1 LEITKFF
8 STFTAKLQTMI
19 TRILKEQLSSRI
31 GKGKVIILIGP
42 RQVGK
47 STLLREIQKESSQP
61 TMFINCDEPDMRLML
76 ENVTSTQLQS
86 MVGTNKIVMIDEA
99 QKVLHIGDTLKLM
112 ADNIKDVQIVA
123 TGSSTF
129 ELSNKINEPLTG
141 RKFEFIMYPIS
152 ILELVNQHG
161 KTEEQR
167 LLERRM
173 IYGLYPDIVNNPG
186 NEQEY
191 LLELTNSYL
200 YKDILA
206 FQNIRKP
213 EVLNKLLT
221 GLALQLGQEVSYNE
235 LSQLIGV
242 DKATIEKY
250 IELLE
255 KCFVVFRLSS
265 FSRNLRNE
273 LKRTRKVFF
282 YDNGVR
288 NAILNNFSPLALR
301 QDVGALWE
309 NFMISERVKQNSY
322 ARDYRKIYFW
332 RTQTQQEIDLL
343 EEKDGV
349 LFAYEFKW
357 NPKRQAKIPK
367 SFVDAYP
374 NYRFEVITS
383 GNYIDFLTN

>member
-1 LEITKFF
+1 
-8 STFTAKLQTMI
+8 MI
-19 TRILKEQLSSRI
+19 TRVLKEQLTSRF
-31 GKGKVIILIGP
+31 GKGKVIIIIGP

-47 STLLREIQKESSQP
+47 STLLRELQKEMNQQ
-61 TMFINCDEPDMRLML
+61 TLFINCDEPDMRLML
-76 ENVTSTQLQS
+76 ENVTSTQLKS
-86 MVGTNKIVMIDEA
+86 LIGNNTLVMIDEA
-99 QKVLHIGDTLKLM
+99 QKVPNIGETLKLM
-112 ADNIKDVQIVA
+112 ADNIEGIQIVA
-123 TGSSTF
+123 TGSSAF
-129 ELSNKINEPLTG
+129 ELLNKTNEPLTG
-141 RKFEFIMYPIS
+141 RKFEFNLYPIS
-152 ILELVNQHG
+152 TNELVLHHG
-161 KTEEQR
+161 KIEEQR

-173 IYGLYPDIVNNPG
+173 IYGLYPEIVNNPG

-191 LLELTNSYL
+191 LIELVNSYL
-200 YKDILA
+200 YKDILS

-213 EVLNKLLT
+213 DVLNKLLT

-242 DKATIEKY
+242 DKATVEKY

-288 NAILNNFSPLALR
+288 NAILNNFAPLSLR

-309 NFMISERVKQNSY
+309 NFMVSERVKQNSY
-322 ARDYRKIYFW
+322 NRDFRKIYFW

-349 LFAYEFKW
+349 LYAFEFKW
-357 NPKRQAKIPK
+357 NPKKHANIPK
-367 SFVDAYP
+367 SFADAYP
-374 NYRFEVITS
+374 EHRFEVITS
-383 GNYIDFLTN
+383 GNYVDLLIREQ

>member
-1 LEITKFF
+1 
-8 STFTAKLQTMI
+8 MI
-19 TRILKEQLSSRI
+19 KRILKEQLSSRI

-61 TMFINCDEPDMRLML
+61 TLFINCDEPDMRLML
-76 ENVTSTQLQS
+76 ENVTSTQLKA
-86 MVGTNKIVMIDEA
+86 MIGNHRIVMIDEA
-99 QKVLHIGDTLKLM
+99 QKVFHIGDTLKLM
-112 ADNIKDVQIVA
+112 ADNIKDVQIIA
-123 TGSSTF
+123 TGSSSF

-141 RKFEFIMYPIS
+141 RKFEFNMYPIS
-152 ILELVNQHG
+152 IKELVLQHG

-167 LLERRM
+167 LLERRI

-200 YKDILA
+200 FKDILA

-213 EVLNKLLT
+213 EILNKLLT

-242 DKATIEKY
+242 DKGTVEKY

-273 LKRTRKVFF
+273 LKRTRKIFF

-288 NAILNNFSPLALR
+288 NAILNNFAPLALR

-322 ARDYRKIYFW
+322 SRDFRKIYFW

-349 LFAYEFKW
+349 LYAYEFKW
-357 NPKRQAKIPK
+357 NPKRQAKIPG
-367 SFVDAYP
+367 SFVEAYP
-374 NYRFEVITS
+374 NHRFEVITS
-383 GNYIDFLTN
+383 ENYIGFLTN

>member
-1 LEITKFF
+1 
-8 STFTAKLQTMI
+8 MI
-19 TRILKEQLSSRI
+19 TRVLKEQLTSRF
-31 GKGKVIILIGP
+31 GKGKVIIIIGP

-47 STLLREIQKESSQP
+47 STLLRELQKEMNQQ
-61 TMFINCDEPDMRLML
+61 TLFINCDEPDMRLML
-76 ENVTSTQLQS
+76 ENVTSTQLKS
-86 MVGTNKIVMIDEA
+86 LIGNNTLVMIDEA
-99 QKVLHIGDTLKLM
+99 QKVPNIGETLKLM
-112 ADNIKDVQIVA
+112 ADNIEEVQIVA
-123 TGSSTF
+123 TGSSAF
-129 ELSNKINEPLTG
+129 ELLNKTNEPLTG
-141 RKFEFIMYPIS
+141 RKFEFNLYPIS
-152 ILELVNQHG
+152 IYELVMHHG
-161 KTEEQR
+161 KIEEQR

-173 IYGLYPDIVNNPG
+173 IYGLYPEIVNNPG

-191 LLELTNSYL
+191 LIELVNSYL
-200 YKDILA
+200 YKDILS

-213 EVLNKLLT
+213 DVLNKLLT
-221 GLALQLGQEVSYNE
+221 GLALQLGHEVSYNE

-242 DKATIEKY
+242 DKATVEKY

-288 NAILNNFSPLALR
+288 NAILNNFAPLSLR

-309 NFMISERVKQNSY
+309 NFMVSERVKQNSY
-322 ARDYRKIYFW
+322 NRDFRKIYFW

-349 LFAYEFKW
+349 LYAFEFKW
-357 NPKRQAKIPK
+357 NPKKHANIPK
-367 SFVDAYP
+367 SFADAYP
-374 NYRFEVITS
+374 EHRFEVITS
-383 GNYIDFLTN
+383 GNYIDLLMREQ